1 MAIKL
6 GINGFGRIGRL
17 CLRVAM
23 GRDDVEVVA
32 INSTSDPQGTAHL
45 FEFDSTHGTYKGEVS
60 YDDNHLI
67 IDGKA
72 ITLVSTRDPKEIKWG
87 ELGVDVVL
95 ECTGKFKGRSDA
107 AVHLENGAKK
117 VIISAPGKDV
127 DNTIVMGVNENTY
140 DPATQDVLSN
150 ASCTT
155 NCLAPMVKV
164 INDNY
169 TIKSGMM
176 TTVHSFTNDQKNLDS
191 RHKDYRRA
199 RGCTQS
205 IVPTT
210 TGAAKAIGLVI
221 PELNGKLNG
230 MALRVPTP
238 NVSLVDLV
246 LDLEESVT
254 AEEINAKFKAAA
266 EGELKG
272 YLAYTE
278 KPLVSIDFNGNSAS
292 GTIDALSTMVLGGN
306 MVKVLGWYD
315 NEWGYSCRVVDLAKY
330 VGERL

>member
-60 YDDNHLI
+60 YDENHLI

-140 DPATQDVLSN
+140 DPAAQDILSN

-155 NCLAPMVKV
+155 NCLAPIVKV

-169 TIKSGMM
+169 TIKAGMM

-246 LDLEESVT
+246 LTLEENVT
-254 AEEINAKFKAAA
+254 AEEVNAKFKAAA

-292 GTIDALSTMVLGGN
+292 GIVDALSTMVVGGN
-306 MVKVLGWYD
+306 MLKVLGWYD

>member
-246 LDLEESVT
+246 LTLEENVT
-254 AEEINAKFKAAA
+254 AEEVNAKFKAAA

-278 KPLVSIDFNGNSAS
+278 KPLVSIDFNGSSAS

>member
-60 YDDNHLI
+60 YDENHLI
-67 IDGKA
+67 INGKA

-140 DPATQDVLSN
+140 DPAAQDILSN

-155 NCLAPMVKV
+155 NCLAPIVKV

-169 TIKSGMM
+169 TIKAGMM

-246 LDLEESVT
+246 LTLEENVT
-254 AEEINAKFKAAA
+254 AEEVNAKFKAAA

-292 GTIDALSTMVLGGN
+292 GIVDALSTMVVGGN
-306 MVKVLGWYD
+306 MLKVLGWYD

>member
-278 KPLVSIDFNGNSAS
+278 KPLVSIDFNGSSAS

>member
-23 GRDDVEVVA
+23 GREDVEVVA

-60 YDDNHLI
+60 YDENHLI
-67 IDGKA
+67 IGGKA

-140 DPATQDVLSN
+140 DPAAQDILSN

-155 NCLAPMVKV
+155 NCLAPIVKV

-169 TIKSGMM
+169 TIKAGMM

-246 LDLEESVT
+246 LDLKESVT

-278 KPLVSIDFNGNSAS
+278 KPLVSIDFNGSSAS

>member
-23 GRDDVEVVA
+23 GREDVEVVA

-60 YDDNHLI
+60 YDENHLI

-140 DPATQDVLSN
+140 DPAAQDILSN

-155 NCLAPMVKV
+155 NCLAPIVKV

-169 TIKSGMM
+169 TIKAGMM

-246 LDLEESVT
+246 LTLEENVT
-254 AEEINAKFKAAA
+254 AEEVNAKFKAAA

-292 GTIDALSTMVLGGN
+292 GIVDALSTMVVGGN
-306 MVKVLGWYD
+306 MLKVLGWYD

>member
-60 YDDNHLI
+60 YDENHLI

-87 ELGVDVVL
+87 ELGVDIVL

-127 DNTIVMGVNENTY
+127 DNTIVMGVNEATY

-246 LDLEESVT
+246 LNLEENVT
-254 AEEINAKFKAAA
+254 AEEINAKYKAAA

-272 YLAYTE
+272 YLDYTE
-278 KPLVSIDFNGNSAS
+278 KPLVSIDFNGSSAS

>member
-60 YDDNHLI
+60 YDENHLI

-140 DPATQDVLSN
+140 DPAAQDILSN

-155 NCLAPMVKV
+155 NCLAPIVKV

-169 TIKSGMM
+169 TIKAGMM

-246 LDLEESVT
+246 LDLKESVT

-292 GTIDALSTMVLGGN
+292 GIVDALSTMVVGGN
-306 MVKVLGWYD
+306 MLKVLGWYD

>member
-278 KPLVSIDFNGNSAS
+278 KPLVSIDFNGCSAS

>member
-23 GRDDVEVVA
+23 GREDVEVVA

-60 YDDNHLI
+60 YDENHLI

-95 ECTGKFKGRSDA
+95 ECTCKFKGRSDA

-140 DPATQDVLSN
+140 DPAAQDILSN

-155 NCLAPMVKV
+155 NCLAPIVKV

-169 TIKSGMM
+169 TIKAGMM

-246 LDLEESVT
+246 LTLEENVT
-254 AEEINAKFKAAA
+254 AEEVNAKFKAAA

-292 GTIDALSTMVLGGN
+292 GIVDALSTMVVGGN
-306 MVKVLGWYD
+306 MLKVLSWYD